1 MTLPFT
7 VDEFLAVFVRYNT
20 AVRPLQVIAYGLG
33 VVAVAL
39 VLWPRRYP
47 ARFISGILAA
57 FWLITGLG
65 YHFGF
70 FRDINPIA
78 TLFGALFLV
87 QAAIFIGVGVVRS
100 DLSFALDRTPRS
112 LIGGVVV
119 LYAMVLYPLL
129 GLAFGHV
136 YPAVPAFGVAP
147 CPVTTFT
154 FGMLLWSD
162 TRTPK
167 WVIGVPLIWSALGL
181 SAATTLGMREDFGM
195 VVAAVAAVVIVLPR
209 NSEEQP
215 LSHPRGLPA

>member
-39 VLWPRRYP
+39 VLWPRPYP

-112 LIGGVVV
+112 LIGG
-119 LYAMVLYPLL
+119 
-129 GLAFGHV
+129 
-136 YPAVPAFGVAP
+136 
-147 CPVTTFT
+147 
-154 FGMLLWSD
+154 
-162 TRTPK
+162 
-167 WVIGVPLIWSALGL
+167 ALGL